1 MGDRIRTALEIAME
15 KASMI
20 EDLSPEEKESLEN
33 RKKIGPVMVNFYG
46 GKTKPEELWNKI
58 KGEKQ
63 SLYREIQ
70 SNLIDS
76 LKFKLMPDE
85 FQRRKKAILAVET
98 LKKEPEISQIEQ
110 DLNAL
115 ENLLKMSS
123 EEKKHVFNEFK
134 KAIEKNPQARMKVVE
149 QGEAKI
155 AIKLSVEE
163 AILQNPQWKQF
174 LMEFEQKYEQ
184 EFTRI
189 TEKLKKEIMK

>member
-1 MGDRIRTALEIAME
+1 MSDKIKTALEIAME

-33 RKKIGPVMVNFYG
+33 RKKMEPIMVSFYS

-58 KGEKQ
+58 RGEKQ

-70 SNLIDS
+70 FNLVDS
-76 LKFKLMPDE
+76 LKFKLMPEE

-98 LKKEPEISQIEQ
+98 LKKEPEISVIEQ
-110 DLNAL
+110 DLNQL
-115 ENLLKMSS
+115 ENLLKMSA

-134 KAIEKNPQARMKVVE
+134 KAIEKNPQARMKVIE

-155 AIKLSVEE
+155 AIKLSIEDAV
-163 AILQNPQWKQF
+163 LQNPQWKQF
-174 LMEFEQKYEQ
+174 MMEFEQKYEQ
-184 EFTRI
+184 EFARI
-189 TEKLKKEIMK
+189 TENIKKEIKK

>member
-33 RKKIGPVMVNFYG
+33 RKKMEPVMVNFYG
-46 GKTKPEELWNKI
+46 GKIKPEELWNKI
-58 KGEKQ
+58 IGEKQ

-76 LKFKLMPDE
+76 LKFKLIPEE

-98 LKKEPEISQIEQ
+98 LKKEPEISPIEQ
-110 DLNAL
+110 DLNVL

-155 AIKLSVEE
+155 AMKLPVEE

-189 TEKLKKEIMK
+189 TEKIKKDLMK